1 MEQETQTKVAQRVQ
15 TVLADIA
22 PDEFDYLVNGSDV
35 LREVVSNWLDA
46 NLTDDQLRV
55 FEDSSLKDFDAY
67 VNFVVTQATP
77 HIRLL
82 SGDLSA
88 FADEVTEYV
97 LDNDDG
103 MVQELIDEDMP
114 LEGSFVDSMA
124 VNHVFTRLSAKDFQV
139 DPGTN
144 IDTIL
149 DLLTEHY
156 YTERESI
163 AVLAGYAKA
172 KFTGANF
179 GDWLADDV
187 QSNPETTL
195 AVLSLK
201 RWTGI
206 RDVDAFDTYRDD
218 INALIA
224 G

>member
-1 MEQETQTKVAQRVQ
+1 MEQDTQTKVAQRVQ
-15 TVLADIA
+15 AVLSDVN
-22 PDEFDYLVNGSDV
+22 PDEFDYLVGGSDL
-35 LREVVSNWLDA
+35 LREVVANWLDA
-46 NLTDDQLRV
+46 NLTDDQLQV

-103 MVQELIDEDMP
+103 MVQELIDEELP

-124 VNHVFTRLSAKDFQV
+124 LNHVYTLIYTEDFQV

-156 YTERESI
+156 YAEREAI

-179 GDWLADDV
+179 SDWLADYV
-187 QSNPETTL
+187 QDNPETKL

>member
-46 NLTDDQLRV
+46 NLTDEQLRV

-201 RWTGI
+201 RWIGI

>member
-15 TVLADIA
+15 AVLADIA

-46 NLTDDQLRV
+46 NLTDEQLRV

>member
-1 MEQETQTKVAQRVQ
+1 MTQDTQTKVAQRVQ
-15 TVLADIA
+15 AVLSDIN
-22 PDEFDYLVNGSDV
+22 PDEFDYLVGDSDL
-35 LREVVSNWLDA
+35 LRVVVANWLDA
-46 NLTDDQLRV
+46 NLTDDQLQV

-77 HIRLL
+77 HIRLM

-103 MVQELIDEDMP
+103 MVQELIDEELP

-124 VNHVFTRLSAKDFQV
+124 INHVFTRLSAKDFQV

-156 YTERESI
+156 YAEREAI

-179 GDWLADDV
+179 GDWLADYV
-187 QSNPETTL
+187 QANPETTL

-201 RWTGI
+201 RWSGI
-206 RDVDAFDTYRDD
+206 RDVDALDTYRDD

-224 G
+224 D

>member
-15 TVLADIA
+15 AVLVDIA

-46 NLTDDQLRV
+46 NLTDEQLQV

-103 MVQELIDEDMP
+103 MVQELLDEDMP

>member
-15 TVLADIA
+15 AVLANIA

-46 NLTDDQLRV
+46 NLTDEQLRV

>member
-15 TVLADIA
+15 AVLADIA

-103 MVQELIDEDMP
+103 MVQELLDEDMP
-114 LEGSFVDSMA
+114 LEGSFIDSMA

-195 AVLSLK
+195 AMLSLK

>member
-15 TVLADIA
+15 AVLADIA

-35 LREVVSNWLDA
+35 LREVVSDWLDA
-46 NLTDDQLRV
+46 NLTDEQLRV

>member
-1 MEQETQTKVAQRVQ
+1 MEQETQTKVAQRIQ
-15 TVLADIA
+15 TVLADIT

-46 NLTDDQLRV
+46 NLTDEQLRV

>member
-1 MEQETQTKVAQRVQ
+1 M
-15 TVLADIA
+15 
-22 PDEFDYLVNGSDV
+22 
-35 LREVVSNWLDA
+35 
-46 NLTDDQLRV
+46 
-55 FEDSSLKDFDAY
+55 
-67 VNFVVTQATP
+67 
-77 HIRLL
+77 
-82 SGDLSA
+82 
-88 FADEVTEYV
+88 
-97 LDNDDG
+97 
-103 MVQELIDEDMP
+103 
-114 LEGSFVDSMA
+114 
-124 VNHVFTRLSAKDFQV
+124 DFQV

-172 KFTGANF
+172 KFTGTNF
-179 GDWLADDV
+179 SDWLADYV
-187 QSNPETTL
+187 QDNPETKL

>member
-15 TVLADIA
+15 AVLADIA

-46 NLTDDQLRV
+46 NLTDEQLQV

-103 MVQELIDEDMP
+103 MVQELLDEDMP

>member
-15 TVLADIA
+15 AVLADIA

-103 MVQELIDEDMP
+103 MVQELLDENMP
-114 LEGSFVDSMA
+114 LEGSFIDSMA

>member
-15 TVLADIA
+15 AVLADIA
-22 PDEFDYLVNGSDV
+22 PDEFDYLVNGSDL
-35 LREVVSNWLDA
+35 LREVVANWLDA

-163 AVLAGYAKA
+163 AVLAGYAKS

-179 GDWLADDV
+179 SDWLADYV
-187 QSNPETTL
+187 QDNPETKL

>member
-15 TVLADIA
+15 AVLADIA

-46 NLTDDQLRV
+46 NLTDEQLRV

-103 MVQELIDEDMP
+103 MVQELLDEDMP

-179 GDWLADDV
+179 SDWLADDV